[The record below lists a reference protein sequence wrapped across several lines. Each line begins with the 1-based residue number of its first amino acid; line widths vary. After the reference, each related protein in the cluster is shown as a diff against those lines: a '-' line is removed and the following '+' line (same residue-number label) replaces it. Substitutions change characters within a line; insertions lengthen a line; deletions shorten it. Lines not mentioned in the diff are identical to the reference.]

1 MSAKQIITDKVMV
14 PLVLVVLIGGF
25 AMNIKAVE
33 SRNADLSK
41 KLDLVQAELAAIK
54 KAQKNLVVR
63 AAPTPDT
70 KPAAKDDAT
79 PPADT
84 AGDKTDGKARSDDDQ
99 PDNPPL

>member
-1 MSAKQIITDKVMV
+1 MSAKEIITDKVMV

-70 KPAAKDDAT
+70 RPAARDKAT
-79 PPADT
+79 PPAD
-84 AGDKTDGKARSDDDQ
+84 AGDKTGDKTKSDDDQ

>member
-1 MSAKQIITDKVMV
+1 MSAKEIITDKVMV

-41 KLDLVQAELAAIK
+41 KLDVVQAELAAIK

-63 AAPTPDT
+63 AVPAPTKAT
-70 KPAAKDDAT
+70 TDDAT
-79 PPADT
+79 KPDNNDDTTEPPVK
-84 AGDKTDGKARSDDDQ
+84 KTDDNQ